1 MTPAKAHRK
10 KPGLVVLFGSGELTS
25 VGRSIREEVFTRAG
39 LTAPVVMGILE
50 TPTGFEVNAIHGWP
64 ERQQEFFEKHLANY
78 HPKVTRIRAWRK
90 DGQRSTND
98 PALVDAL
105 LTQDYIYSGAGS
117 PTYVIRHLRGT
128 RAWRNIVKAHKQ
140 GAVLCF
146 GSATAVAVGAYAIP
160 VYEIFKAGA
169 DLSWARGLNF
179 FKTYGLSIAVVPH
192 WNNQE
197 GEDFDSTR
205 CWMGVDRF
213 DALQSLLPQ
222 GITVLGIEETTAVVF
237 DFTLL
242 TMSVLGTG
250 NVHIL
255 RGKDER
261 TLKSGET
268 HPVSVLKYASAFR

>member
-1 MTPAKAHRK
+1 MHHK

-39 LTAPVVMGILE
+39 FTPPVAIGILE

-78 HPKVTRIRAWRK
+78 HPKITRIRAWRK
-90 DGQRSTND
+90 DGVRSTND

-117 PTYVIRHLRGT
+117 PTYVIKHLKGS
-128 RAWRNIVKAHKQ
+128 RAWRNIITAHKQ
-140 GAVLCF
+140 GTVLCF

-169 DLSWARGLNF
+169 DVSWVTGLNF
-179 FKTYGLSIAVVPH
+179 FKDYDLRIAVVPH

-213 DALQSLLPQ
+213 DALQRLLPP
-222 GITVLGIEETTAVVF
+222 GITVLGIDETTAVVF
-237 DFTLL
+237 DFTLMTL
-242 TMSVLGTG
+242 SVLGAG

-255 RGKDER
+255 RGKEER
-261 TLKSGET
+261 TLTSGET
-268 HPVSVLKYASAFR
+268 YQVSVFR